1 MRERKR
7 RAITTKI
14 FQGLR
19 KHGGYHLSP
28 RADINEVLRELAKEA
43 GWVVD
48 PDGTTYRSKLAGTCC
63 SLCGTM
69 KTSTT
74 TTPTSSVVIGGTGEC
89 SATASPRH
97 MPLALEDSVSNI
109 DNINPIT
116 AFMYSSRGRLHTC
129 PSTATAT
136 NSGGIYGGSGS
147 GISAL
152 AAGYQQ
158 QPQLYS
164 QPQASNRNH
173 TAGSPLPHG
182 SY

>member
-1 MRERKR
+1 MRERQR

-48 PDGTTYRSKLAGTCC
+48 PDGTTYRSKLATTCC
-63 SLCGTM
+63 SLCGNM

-97 MPLALEDSVSNI
+97 MPLALEDSIPNI

-116 AFMYSSRGRLHTC
+116 AFMYGSRLHSC
-129 PSTATAT
+129 PSTSAAT
-136 NSGGIYGGSGS
+136 NSGSIYGGSGS

-152 AAGYQQ
+152 AAGYQ
-158 QPQLYS
+158 P
-164 QPQASNRNH
+164 QPQASNRNN

>member
-1 MRERKR
+1 MRERQR

-48 PDGTTYRSKLAGTCC
+48 TDGTTYRSKSAATCC
-63 SLCGTM
+63 QVCGAM

-74 TTPTSSVVIGGTGEC
+74 TTPTSSVVVGGNGGEC
-89 SATASPRH
+89 STTASPRH
-97 MPLALEDSVSNI
+97 TTLSLEDSIPAIHNLS
-109 DNINPIT
+109 DHINPLT
-116 AFMYSSRGRLHTC
+116 AYMFSRGIQGGLHTC
-129 PSTATAT
+129 PSTST
-136 NSGGIYGGSGS
+136 NAGTTYGGSG
-147 GISAL
+147 
-152 AAGYQQ
+152 YQL
-158 QPQLYS
+158 QPQLYP
-164 QPQASNRNH
+164 QPQASNRKN
-173 TAGSPLPHG
+173 TAGSPSPRG